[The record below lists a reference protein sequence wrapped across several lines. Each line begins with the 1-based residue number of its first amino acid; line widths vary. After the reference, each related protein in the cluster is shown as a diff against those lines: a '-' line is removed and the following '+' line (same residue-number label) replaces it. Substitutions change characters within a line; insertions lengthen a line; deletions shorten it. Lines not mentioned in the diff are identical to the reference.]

1 MGMQEQRHKSEIAWY
16 IEETP
21 QAIQHYQNIKSKA
34 GLAAPEEVGGGQVTY
49 EILCDLA

>member
-21 QAIQHYQNIKSKA
+21 QAIQHYWNIKSKA